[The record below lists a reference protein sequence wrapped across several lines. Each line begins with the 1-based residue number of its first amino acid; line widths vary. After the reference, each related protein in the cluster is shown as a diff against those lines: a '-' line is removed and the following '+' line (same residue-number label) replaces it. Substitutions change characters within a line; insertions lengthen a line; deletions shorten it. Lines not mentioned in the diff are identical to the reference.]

1 MTGTPPRTCVNCGA
15 PLSAGAQFCHACGAP
30 QRRAASRQPPLPWL
44 VVGGLIVVIVVAIVS
59 YSVGRS
65 AGRTAV
71 AGGATS
77 AEAGM
82 GAAPDISNMSPSEQA
97 ERLFELVMTAHE
109 QGNVQRMN
117 QFLPMA
123 LQAYEMLGTLN
134 ADQHYHVGLMDAISG
149 NVQGALAQVDTI
161 RTTEPDHLL
170 ATMLRYSVAQ
180 LQGDSAAAQA
190 ALRKFNQDYTGEMAK
205 NLPEYGPDLHGR
217 SIESFHTQAQS
228 ASGGS

>member
-15 PLSAGAQFCHACGAP
+15 ALSAGAQFCHACGAP
-30 QRRAASRQPPLPWL
+30 QQRAASRQPPLPWL
-44 VVGGLIVVIVVAIVS
+44 IVGGLIVVIVVAVVS

-65 AGRTAV
+65 AGRAEV
-71 AGGATS
+71 AS
-77 AEAGM
+77 ASPSAAAGM
-82 GAAPDISNMSPSEQA
+82 GAAPDISNMAPSEQA

-123 LQAYEMLGTLN
+123 LQAYQMLGTLN

-149 NVQGALAQVDTI
+149 NVPGALAQVDTI
-161 RTTEPDHLL
+161 RITEPDHLL

-180 LQGDSAAAQA
+180 LQGDSAAAQT
-190 ALRKFNQDYTGEMAK
+190 ALRKFNKDYTGEMAK
-205 NLPEYGPDLHGR
+205 NLPEYGPELHGR
-217 SIESFHTQAQS
+217 SIESFHTQSQS